1 MSLTT
6 VNVDVRDDRIGIR
19 KAELD
24 RLMIRGDKLTIR
36 GYEFSSGSIKQSTT
50 GDVSPFVLFPPAVPP
65 PPSPPCGGPFT
76 LYSSFWTILVLHL
89 LVIHAYT

>member
-36 GYEFSSGSIKQSTT
+36 GYELLSGSIKQSTKE
-50 GDVSPFVLFPPAVPP
+50 DVSLFFFSLSSYRRRA
-65 PPSPPCGGPFT
+65 PSPLLPLGRLLT
-76 LYSSFWTILVLHL
+76 LYSSL
-89 LVIHAYT
+89 

>member
-36 GYEFSSGSIKQSTT
+36 GYEFSSGSIKQSMK
-50 GDVSPFVLFPPAVPP
+50 GDVSPFFLLPPTIPPP
-65 PPSPPCGGPFT
+65 PPSRGGGPLT
-76 LYSSFWTILVLHL
+76 LYSSFWIILILHL

>member
-1 MSLTT
+1 M

-36 GYEFSSGSIKQSTT
+36 ECELLSKLIKQSIRRVKIAT
-50 GDVSPFVLFPPAVPP
+50 VFF
-65 PPSPPCGGPFT
+65 
-76 LYSSFWTILVLHL
+76 
-89 LVIHAYT
+89 